1 MNHQEKG
8 IFMKISH
15 GIYPT
20 MLVAYKTNGEID
32 YEAMGRLI
40 EWYIQEG
47 VHGIFALCQS
57 TEILCLSLEERMSLG
72 KFVMDKVGGRVPV
85 VMSGVTANTLEG
97 QIEEARLIASL
108 KPDALVLLSNLIDD
122 DEHNTLIQKVEILL
136 EAIPKDIPLGIYEI
150 PVPYKRLITDE
161 ELTFMAKSGRFAFI
175 KDTCC
180 DMEIMRRRA
189 EIVRG
194 LDFGLFNANA
204 ATVLD
209 TLRIGYAGF
218 SGIMANIHPSLYVWL
233 FENRTSPLADR
244 IIHYLAMTSVIE
256 ARCYPIIAK
265 RYLREY
271 MGLPITDVCRTVKET
286 NVPAVAYELRAVYEL
301 TKEAK
306 KIAGIGSF
314 PEIQKIPS

>member
-1 MNHQEKG
+1 MEIKN
-8 IFMKISH
+8 

-20 MLVAYKTNGEID
+20 MLVAYKESGEID
-32 YEAMGRLI
+32 YPAMGELI
-40 EWYIQEG
+40 EWYVKQG

-57 TEILCLSLEERMSLG
+57 TEILRLSLEERMELG
-72 KFVMDKVGGRVPV
+72 RFVMEKVGGRVPV
-85 VMSGVTANTLEG
+85 VMSGMTANTLEG
-97 QIEEARLIASL
+97 QIKEARLIASL

-122 DEHNTLIQKVEILL
+122 DECYTLTEKLKLL
-136 EAIPKDIPLGIYEI
+136 MGALPEEIPLGIYEI

-161 ELTFMAKSGRFAFI
+161 ELAFMAKSGRFAFI

-189 EIVRG
+189 EIVKG

-218 SGIMANIHPSLYVWL
+218 SGIMANVHPDLYVWL
-233 FENRTSPLADR
+233 FENKDGPLADR
-244 IIHYLAMTSVIE
+244 VVHYLAMTSVIE

-271 MGLPITDVCRTVKET
+271 AGLPITDVCRTVADT

-306 KIAGIGSF
+306 RIIRGN
-314 PEIQKIPS
+314 EN